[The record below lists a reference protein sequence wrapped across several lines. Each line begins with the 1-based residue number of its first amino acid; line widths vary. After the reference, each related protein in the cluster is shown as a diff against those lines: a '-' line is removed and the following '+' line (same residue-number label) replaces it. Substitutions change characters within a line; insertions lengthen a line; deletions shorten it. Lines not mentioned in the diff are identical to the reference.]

1 MKNIN
6 LIKIEH
12 FQNTLFKWEERV
24 DFSRRYMPFVHVQ
37 NILTILLLVVPDV
50 ASEAPVGP
58 GVRVD
63 EGSVNNGVV
72 TFDEAE
78 EKGPGW
84 I

>member
-1 MKNIN
+1 
-6 LIKIEH
+6 
-12 FQNTLFKWEERV
+12 
-24 DFSRRYMPFVHVQ
+24 MPFVHVQ